1 MAIFWMILGISL
13 LAVAF
18 FGVCLCFMAGAMSD
32 EEKWR
37 DGTQ

>member
-1 MAIFWMILGISL
+1 MIAAIIFGIVL
-13 LAVAF
+13 LVVAF

-32 EEKWR
+32 EERKR